1 MEAKVGALEKWIKTI
16 YINRDETFQ

>member
-1 MEAKVGALEKWIKTI
+1 MEAKVGALEKWIQKI